1 MGIFHRKGQHLLATY
16 PSFFIVCGIMML
28 WIALLVILI
37 ENLVGTHIPKNMYI
51 STTSI
56 GSFKMN
62 KTQEGR
68 NKTITGGVNVG
79 RGKTHSDQRCL
90 KHVFLYNYNIG
101 SIRWTEYADVRNA
114 FNESKNVF
122 SQFFDMRLIQYEKF
136 PSLFLRCPK
145 YSCDIVLS
153 VSDQEEHLQTGD
165 AIIIN
170 MVPTW
175 RMYKRKMVKREQSLL
190 GVLPPG
196 VSIIF
201 YGMESPNMIHHW
213 DPTIRDLKY
222 HYTMTYH
229 SASAVYH
236 PYGRYIDGEPTDIR
250 DINYTENKNG
260 LMVWMA
266 TNCRHTFWPRMD
278 WVKKLQQ
285 LIPLDI
291 YGRCGNLTCTP
302 RLAPECVS
310 KMRAYKFYL
319 ALENAPCEEYITEKF
334 WVNSIMNGIVP
345 VVYGG
350 TRAAYERVA
359 PPYSFIHIADFS
371 SQRELSNYLETLDRN
386 DTLYSEYFAWRMH
399 GRAECIYPGL
409 SPYSFCTIIPKLNET
424 VPPLKSVR
432 ETKYFNS
439 CQGGA
444 RRNFASESH
453 IVDWKP

>member
-16 PSFFIVCGIMML
+16 PSFFIVCGIVML
-28 WIALLVILI
+28 WIALLVIPI
-37 ENLVGTHIPKNMYI
+37 ENTVCTHRRARNRIPEYMYK
-51 STTSI
+51 STTS
-56 GSFKMN
+56 
-62 KTQEGR
+62 EGR
-68 NKTITGGVNVG
+68 NKTITGGLNVWE
-79 RGKTHSDQRCL
+79 KSHSDQRCL
-90 KHVFLYNYNIG
+90 YHIFIYSHDIDIIG
-101 SIRWTEYADVRNA
+101 RWPEFADVINA
-114 FNESKNVF
+114 FNKSKNVF

-136 PSLFLRCPK
+136 PSLLLRCPK

-153 VSDQEEHLQTGD
+153 VSDKEEHLQTGD

-170 MVPTW
+170 MAPTW
-175 RMYKRKMVKREQSLL
+175 RMYKREMVNLEQSLL
-190 GVLPPG
+190 GVLPPR
-196 VSIIF
+196 VRIIF
-201 YGMESPNMIHHW
+201 YGMESPNMMSQW

-236 PYGRYIDGEPTDIR
+236 PYGRYIDDEPTDIR
-250 DINYTENKNG
+250 DINYTENKTG

-266 TNCRHTFWPRMD
+266 SNCRKTFWPRMD

-291 YGRCGNLTCTP
+291 YGPCGNLTCEP
-302 RLAPECVS
+302 RMSPECVS

-319 ALENAPCEEYITEKF
+319 ALENSPCEEYITEKF

-359 PPYSFIHIADFS
+359 PPHSFIHIADFS
-371 SQRELSNYLETLDRN
+371 SQRELANYLETLDRN
-386 DTLYSEYFAWRMH
+386 DKLYSEYFAWRKH
-399 GRAECIYPGL
+399 GRAECMYPGL
-409 SPYSFCTIIPKLNET
+409 SPYSFCGIIPKLNENL
-424 VPPLKSVR
+424 PPLKSVG
-432 ETKYFNS
+432 ESKYFS
-439 CQGGA
+439 GCQGGA
-444 RRNFASESH
+444 RRTIANKND